1 MIITGGY
8 NHILGMILSGL
19 FSRMVPFQFV
29 MPIGGNFYPQRFGSI
44 AGEFLSPDNRNNR
57 PLQSLVKFNPMNG
70 LKEFESPSTD
80 SPSELAL
87 VTTNS
92 RYACNNLQSN

>member
-8 NHILGMILSGL
+8 SHIPGMILSGL
-19 FSRMVPFQFV
+19 FARMVPFQFF

-44 AGEFLSPDNRNNR
+44 AGEFPSPDNRNNR

-70 LKEFESPSTD
+70 MKEFESPSTD

-92 RYACNNLQSN
+92 RFACNNIQSN